1 MKLPFVQFLIS
12 RGEIPGGAANRI
24 SQRAVHNKE
33 PIGMIAVDH
42 GLIVGHQIDE
52 ILDRQRHS
60 KLKFGELA
68 VEMDLLTQEKV
79 QTLLQIQQFRTLA
92 RVMEALA
99 LANVLSLP
107 AGVLL
112 LLEFASEQPGECFTE
127 RTTAGIG

>member
-12 RGEIPGGAANRI
+12 SGEIPEGAANRI

-68 VEMDLLTQEKV
+68 IDMGLFTQEKV